1 VKFRK
6 RSRSDDRRDV
16 ENRAGKH
23 LGVTMKRWF
32 VRIGFGLLILVVG
45 FVGFIYLK
53 SEALFGRRYA
63 LSVRAPAV
71 PTDAAELARG
81 EHLVRAIYDCAGCH
95 GLDHGGLKV
104 IESGAL
110 GRIYGGNLTTGQ
122 GSVVSGYTDEDW
134 ARAIRHGVG
143 RDGHGLLMMSADA
156 YSAVSDRDLGAS
168 IAYLRSLPKVDR
180 EVPRSGA
187 GPIGR
192 MLFVLGALPL
202 PAARLDHARIEQV
215 SSPPEAATLEY
226 GAYLAKTS
234 GCPSCHGAD
243 CGGQSMGPDVRS
255 PNITPAAL
263 GSWSE
268 SDFAAA
274 LRRGIAPG
282 GRKLGAMMPS
292 ERAFSKLSDVE
303 VKALWLWSRSLPP
316 VKQK

>member
-1 VKFRK
+1 
-6 RSRSDDRRDV
+6 
-16 ENRAGKH
+16 
-23 LGVTMKRWF
+23 MKRWF
-32 VRIGFGLLILVVG
+32 IRIGLGLLIVLVS

-104 IESGAL
+104 MESGAI
-110 GRIYGGNLTTGQ
+110 GRLYGGNLTTGQ
-122 GSVVSGYTDEDW
+122 GSVVNGYTDEDW

-143 RDGHGLLMMSADA
+143 RDGHGLLMMSSDA
-156 YSAVSDRDLGAS
+156 YSAISDRDLGAS

-180 EVPRSGA
+180 EVPLSRA

-192 MLFVLGALPL
+192 MLFVFGALPL

-215 SSPPEAATLEY
+215 SSPAESATLEY

-234 GCPSCHGAD
+234 GCPSCHGPD
-243 CGGQSMGPDVRS
+243 CGGQSMGPEVRS

-263 GSWSE
+263 GSWTE
-268 SDFAAA
+268 SDFEAA
-274 LRRGIAPG
+274 LRRGIARG
-282 GRKLGAMMPS
+282 GRKLGPMMPS
-292 ERAFSKLSDVE
+292 ERAFYKLSDVE

-316 VKQK
+316 VQPK

>member
-1 VKFRK
+1 
-6 RSRSDDRRDV
+6 
-16 ENRAGKH
+16 
-23 LGVTMKRWF
+23 MKRWF
-32 VRIGFGLLILVVG
+32 IRIGLGLLIVLIG
-45 FVGFIYLK
+45 FVGFVFVK

-71 PTDAAELARG
+71 PTDPAELARG

-95 GLDHGGLKV
+95 GLDHGGTVL
-104 IESGAL
+104 IDSGAL

-122 GSVVSGYTDEDW
+122 GSVVLGYTDEDW

-156 YSAVSDRDLGAS
+156 YSAISDRDLGAAL
-168 IAYLRSLPKVDR
+168 AYLRSLPKVDR
-180 EVPRSGA
+180 EVPPSRA

-192 MLFVLGALPL
+192 LLFVLGALPL
-202 PAARLDHARIEQV
+202 PAARLDHAHIEQV
-215 SSPPEAATLEY
+215 AAPAESATLEY
-226 GAYLAKTS
+226 GTYLAKTS
-234 GCPSCHGAD
+234 GCPSCHGPD
-243 CGGQSMGPDVRS
+243 CGGQPIGSDVRS

-268 SDFAAA
+268 SDFEAA

-282 GRKLGAMMPS
+282 GRKLGPMMPS

-316 VKQK
+316 VKPK

>member
-1 VKFRK
+1 
-6 RSRSDDRRDV
+6 
-16 ENRAGKH
+16 
-23 LGVTMKRWF
+23 MKRWF
-32 VRIGFGLLILVVG
+32 IRIGLGLLIVLIG
-45 FVGFIYLK
+45 FVGFVFVK

-71 PTDAAELARG
+71 PIDPAELARG

-95 GLDHGGLKV
+95 GLDHGGTKL
-104 IESGAL
+104 IDSSAL

-122 GSVVSGYTDEDW
+122 GSVVLGYTDEDW

-156 YSAVSDRDLGAS
+156 YSAISDRDLGAA

-180 EVPRSGA
+180 EVPPSRV

-192 MLFVLGALPL
+192 LLFVLGALPL
-202 PAARLDHARIEQV
+202 PAAQLDHAHIEQV
-215 SSPPEAATLEY
+215 AAPAESATLEY
-226 GAYLAKTS
+226 GTYLAKTS
-234 GCPSCHGAD
+234 GCPSCHGPD
-243 CGGQSMGPDVRS
+243 CGGQPMGSDVRS

-268 SDFAAA
+268 SDFEAA

-282 GRKLGAMMPS
+282 GRKLGPMMPS

-316 VKQK
+316 VKPK